1 MWRSSNSSNVEELF
15 DNIIERYT
23 PNRIPPTQHKIGTV
37 QFTNFSDKISDN
49 LLHST
54 VGARDDAAV
63 IIIGASELE

>member
-1 MWRSSNSSNVEELF
+1 MWSSSNSSNVEELF

-49 LLHST
+49 LLHI
-54 VGARDDAAV
+54 ARDDAAV
-63 IIIGASELE
+63 IIIGPSELE